1 MARPEKIQQ
10 IEAIRERLQRAG
22 AIIFTDFRGL
32 NVGEIATLR
41 EKLRAAGVEY
51 KVVKNTLLGRAA
63 ESLGIN
69 GLDPYLEGPT
79 AAAFAAD
86 DPVAPAKILQ
96 DYIRAA
102 RKLEVK
108 GGLVEGRILSA
119 DQIKRLAELPSRPE
133 LLAQALGSIA
143 SPLYGLMGVL
153 TGLQRNL
160 VYALDQIRQKLETQS
175 I

>member
-1 MARPEKIQQ
+1 MARPEKVQQ
-10 IEAIRERLQRAG
+10 TEAIRKRLQRSG

-32 NVGEIATLR
+32 NVGEIAALR

-63 ESLGIN
+63 ESLGID

-79 AAAFAAD
+79 AAAFAGD
-86 DPVAPAKILQ
+86 DPVAPAKILA

-108 GGLVEGRILSA
+108 GGLVEGRILTA
-119 DQIKRLAELPSRPE
+119 DQIKQLAELPSKPE
-133 LLAQALGSIA
+133 LLAKALGSIV
-143 SPLYGLMGVL
+143 SPLYGLMGVM

-160 VYALDQIRQKLETQS
+160 VYALDQIRQKMEAA
-175 I
+175 

>member
-1 MARPEKIQQ
+1 MTRPEKVQQ
-10 IEAIRERLQRAG
+10 TEAIREQLQRSG

-63 ESLGIN
+63 GSLGIE
-69 GLDPYLEGPT
+69 GLDAYLEGPT
-79 AAAFAAD
+79 AAAFSAE
-86 DPVAPAKILQ
+86 DPVAPAKIIQ
-96 DYIRAA
+96 DFIRAA

-108 GGLVEGRILSA
+108 GGLVEGRVLSA
-119 DQIKRLAELPSRPE
+119 DQVRQLAALPAKPE
-133 LLAQALGSIA
+133 LLAKALGSIV
-143 SPLYGLMGVL
+143 SPLYGLMAVM

-160 VYALDQIRQKLETQS
+160 VYALDQIRQQMEAA
-175 I
+175 

>member
-1 MARPEKIQQ
+1 MARSEKVQQ
-10 IEAIRERLQRAG
+10 TEAIRERLQRSG

-63 ESLGIN
+63 SSLGIE
-69 GLDPYLEGPT
+69 GLDAYLEGPT
-79 AAAFAAD
+79 AAAFSVE
-86 DPVAPAKILQ
+86 DPVAPAKIIQ
-96 DYIRAA
+96 DFIRAA

-108 GGLVEGRILSA
+108 GGLVEGRVLSA
-119 DQIKRLAELPSRPE
+119 DQVRQLAALPAKPE
-133 LLAQALGSIA
+133 LLAKALGSIV
-143 SPLYGLMGVL
+143 SPLYGLMTVM

-160 VYALDQIRQKLETQS
+160 VYALDQVRQQMEAA
-175 I
+175 

>member
-1 MARPEKIQQ
+1 MARPEKAKQT
-10 IEAIRERLQRAG
+10 EAIRDRLTRSG
-22 AIIFTDFRGL
+22 VVIFTDFRGL
-32 NVGEIATLR
+32 NVGEIAALR

-63 ESLGIN
+63 QSLGID

-96 DYIRAA
+96 DYIRTA

-108 GGLVEGRILSA
+108 GGLIEGRVLSA
-119 DQIKRLAELPSRPE
+119 AQIKQLAELPSKPE
-133 LLAQALGSIA
+133 LLAKVLGSITA
-143 SPLYGLMGVL
+143 PLYGLMSVV

-160 VYALDQIRQKLETQS
+160 VHVLDQIRQQMDAA
-175 I
+175 